1 MGGDAM
7 AATAVATA
15 NERLTGTWFGH
26 PKGLFVLFFTE
37 MWERFSYY
45 GMRSLL
51 VLYMVN
57 YLFIRP
63 DVGARVL
70 GFNAVRGLYES
81 LFHAS
86 FAAQPLSSWV
96 YGLYT
101 GFVYFTPFFGG
112 LLADRILGQRRTV
125 VVGGTLMAIGHF
137 MMASERLFFPALFCL
152 I

>member
-1 MGGDAM
+1 
-7 AATAVATA
+7 
-15 NERLTGTWFGH
+15 
-26 PKGLFVLFFTE
+26 

-57 YLFIRP
+57 HLFIQP

-70 GFNAVRGLYES
+70 GFNAVRGFYES
-81 LFHAS
+81 LFHTS

-112 LLADRILGQRRTV
+112 LLADRSEERR
-125 VVGGTLMAIGHF
+125 VGKECRSRWSPYH
-137 MMASERLFFPALFCL
+137 
-152 I
+152 